1 MATSNGP
8 ELRDASRECGGRRP
22 RHQARLLSASVAL
35 AVVALALGGCGGG
48 KPIVQGC
55 ISNPPPTI
63 HDGFPESDVRASENG
78 VLETTLRASYSPVT
92 LNGHTYTTM
101 HYEDSVPGPTLVV
114 CPGDTLIVHLEND
127 LGNAP
132 KAWGPTPPT
141 LHAPGGQGQLT
152 NLHVHGLH
160 VSPRGNSDNVF
171 LSIAPKWELTYTY
184 HIPED
189 EPPGMYW
196 YHPHRHGFVESQ
208 VYAGMF
214 GAIYVQGGLDEL
226 PGVRDIPTRTMI
238 INSLQLGKARKVT
251 SRAKSSATRPPLV
264 VPTAKSSTAKS
275 PYLIN
280 GTIDPTID
288 IAPGELQ
295 RWRILNAND
304 NAMVR
309 LSLPHGTFYVLA
321 NDGITLQRISPQ
333 KTLLLGPAE
342 RREVLVR
349 GGPAGT
355 YELTSDAFR
364 QFQGGRVPA
373 ATIATV
379 SSKGSRRHDP
389 LPGPVLD
396 RHVEDLRGAKIAQH
410 HRIVYTEK
418 QVRGGNFE
426 FLINGKVFNPNRV
439 DQVMTLGQVNEWTL
453 VNRTTEWHTF
463 HIHVN
468 DFQVTSVK
476 LHRRVPGVSPGGVRD
491 VAPGEVD
498 PEDTVKMPPESTV
511 KMLTRPTDFTGKFV
525 FHCHMLFHEDH
536 GMMGVV
542 RTVRR

>member
-1 MATSNGP
+1 MNAVP
-8 ELRDASRECGGRRP
+8 ERRARRSWHP
-22 RHQARLLSASVAL
+22 GRLLSGFATL
-35 AVVALALGGCGGG
+35 ATLGFVIAGCGGG
-48 KPIVQGC
+48 KLAGC
-55 ISNPPPTI
+55 IPNPPPRI
-63 HDGFPESDVRASENG
+63 HDSFPEPEARVSENG
-78 VLETTLRASYSPVT
+78 VLETTLRASYGPVT
-92 LNGHTYTTM
+92 LNGKTYSTM

-114 CPGDTLIVHLEND
+114 CPGDTLVVHLEND
-127 LGNAP
+127 LGNTP
-132 KAWGPTPPT
+132 RAWGPTPPY
-141 LHAPGGQGQLT
+141 LNVPRDQGQLT

-160 VSPRGNSDNVF
+160 VSPRGHSDNIFV
-171 LSIAPKWELTYTY
+171 SIPPGKTFTYTY
-184 HIPED
+184 HIPKD

-226 PGVRDIPTRTMI
+226 PGLRDIPTRTMI
-238 INSLQLGKARKVT
+238 INSLQLGKTKKVK
-251 SRAKSSATRPPLV
+251 SRANSLATRPPVV
-264 VPTAKSSTAKS
+264 VPAPNSNTAKS

-280 GTIDPTID
+280 GVLNPTIN

-355 YELTSDAFR
+355 YGLTSDAFG
-364 QFQGGRVPA
+364 QFQGAKVPA

-379 SSKGSRRHDP
+379 SSHGSGNRDP

-396 RHVEDLRGAKIAQH
+396 KHVEDLRGATIDQR
-410 HRIVYTEK
+410 HRIVYSEK
-418 QVRGGNFE
+418 QVGGGNFE
-426 FLINGKVFNPNRV
+426 FLINGMVFNEDRV
-439 DQVMTLGQVNEWTL
+439 DQVMRLGEVNEWTL
-453 VNRTTEWHTF
+453 VNSTAEWHTF

-468 DFQVTSVK
+468 DFQVTSVR
-476 LHRRVPGVSPGGVRD
+476 LNRRIPGVSQGNVRD
-491 VAPGEVD
+491 VPPGEVD
-498 PEDTVKMPPESTV
+498 PEDTVKMPPKSTV
-511 KMLTRPTDFTGKFV
+511 KMLTRPADFTGKFV

-542 RTVRR
+542 RVVRP

>member
-1 MATSNGP
+1 MDAAP
-8 ELRDASRECGGRRP
+8 ERRARRSWHP
-22 RHQARLLSASVAL
+22 GRLLSGFAAL
-35 AVVALALGGCGGG
+35 AALAALGLAIAGCGGG
-48 KPIVQGC
+48 KLEGC
-55 ISNPPPTI
+55 ISNPPPRVN
-63 HDGFPESDVRASENG
+63 DGFPEPEARVSENG
-78 VLETTLRASYSPVT
+78 VLETTLRASYGPVT
-92 LNGHTYTTM
+92 LNGKTYSTM

-114 CPGDTLIVHLEND
+114 CPGDTLIVHFEND
-127 LGNAP
+127 LGNTP
-132 KAWGPTPPT
+132 RAWGPTPPY
-141 LHAPGGQGQLT
+141 LNVPRDQGQLT

-160 VSPRGNSDNVF
+160 VSPRGHSDNIFV
-171 LSIAPKWELTYTY
+171 SIPPGKTFTYTY
-184 HIPED
+184 HIPKD

-196 YHPHRHGFVESQ
+196 YHPHRHGFVEAQ

-226 PGVRDIPTRTMI
+226 PGLRDIPTRTMI
-238 INSLQLGKARKVT
+238 INSLELGKTKKLK
-251 SRAKSSATRPPLV
+251 SRANSSATRPPVV
-264 VPTAKSSTAKS
+264 VPAANSNTAKS

-280 GTIDPTID
+280 GDLNPTVN

-321 NDGITLQRISPQ
+321 NDGITLQRISPK

-355 YELTSDAFR
+355 YDLTSDPFG
-364 QFQGGRVPA
+364 QFQGGKVPA

-379 SSKGSRRHDP
+379 NSQGSGSRDP

-396 RHVEDLRGAKIAQH
+396 KHVEDLRGATVDQR
-410 HRIVYTEK
+410 HRIVYAEK
-418 QVRGGNFE
+418 QVGGGNVE
-426 FLINGKVFNPNRV
+426 FLINGKVFNADRV
-439 DQVMTLGQVNEWTL
+439 DQVMKLGKVNEWTL
-453 VNRTTEWHTF
+453 VNSTTEWHTF

-468 DFQVTSVK
+468 DFQVTTVR
-476 LHRRVPGVSPGGVRD
+476 LNRRVPGVSKGKVRD
-491 VAPGEVD
+491 VQPGEVD

-542 RTVRR
+542 RVVRP